1 MQIYWSFIVRKFP
14 QNIPYTLRYFFLG
27 LGFLLLGVSFGLLVA
42 SSKLEPFLH
51 ADVMIYGFGL
61 ITVLGGIFHFMP
73 RILWNKYYANKV
85 GEQNTPPIDAMINQ
99 NVVKNLLPFI
109 GFGLFLLIVF
119 ESNHYLKPVG
129 DILYAFLTAYS
140 L

>member
-1 MQIYWSFIVRKFP
+1 
-14 QNIPYTLRYFFLG
+14 
-27 LGFLLLGVSFGLLVA
+27 VA

-140 L
+140 LYAFIRK